1 MEKLGLIAEELDDE
15 IGEIV
20 VFSVS
25 DTVLE
30 VVSSTES
37 VSENLVENEFDRF
50 VKAAFTAEGEIFLF
64 LFLRYQ

>member
-1 MEKLGLIAEELDDE
+1 MEKLGLIAEELEDE

-50 VKAAFTAEGEIFLF
+50 VNAAFTAEGEIFLF

>member
-1 MEKLGLIAEELDDE
+1 MEKLGLIAEELEDE

-37 VSENLVENEFDRF
+37 VSASLCHFSS
-50 VKAAFTAEGEIFLF
+50 L
-64 LFLRYQ
+64 

>member
-1 MEKLGLIAEELDDE
+1 MEKPGLIPEEPDFD
-15 IGEIV
+15 IGAKV
-20 VFSVS
+20 VFRVS

-30 VVSSTES
+30 VSSTES

-50 VKAAFTAEGEIFLF
+50 VKAAFTAEGDIPLF